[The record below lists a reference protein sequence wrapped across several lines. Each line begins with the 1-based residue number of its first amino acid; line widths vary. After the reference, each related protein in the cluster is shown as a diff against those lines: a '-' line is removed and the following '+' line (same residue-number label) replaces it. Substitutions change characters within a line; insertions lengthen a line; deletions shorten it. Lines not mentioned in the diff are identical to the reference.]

1 MMKWMVAALAATLLL
16 AGCGKMQGEEY
27 VGHWVNVQTQEETL
41 DIERNGETFMV
52 RSTTPKFFSRK
63 PKTESYPAVYKDGAL
78 QVTSDGETVNF
89 AIDKANGHLNTGS
102 EQYQRVGTK

>member
-1 MMKWMVAALAATLLL
+1 
-16 AGCGKMQGEEY
+16 
-27 VGHWVNVQTQEETL
+27 VNVQTQDETM

-52 RSTTPKFFSRK
+52 RSTTPKFFSRT

-89 AIDKANGHLNTGS
+89 AIDEANGHLNTGG
-102 EQYQRVGTK
+102 EQYQRVPAK

>member
-1 MMKWMVAALAATLLL
+1 MMKWMGTALAAALLVS
-16 AGCGKMQGEEY
+16 GCAKVEGEQF
-27 VGHWVNVQTQEETL
+27 VGHWVNVQTQDETM

-78 QVTSDGETVNF
+78 QVTNDGETVNF
-89 AIDKANGHLNTGS
+89 AIDASNGHLNTGG
-102 EQYQRVGTK
+102 EQYQRVPAK